1 MGYNT
6 CMCKIFLVGDM
17 GGQISMESALKGYM
31 DSLKGKRVAVIG
43 LGVSNTPL
51 VEKLLDAGVSVL
63 VCDKRERDD
72 FDGLIESL
80 ERRGLKTAL
89 GPDYL
94 DHLDG
99 ADVIF
104 RTPGLRPDVPQISK
118 AVEEGAR
125 LTSEM
130 EAFVDLCPCRI
141 IAVTGSDG
149 KTTTTTV
156 IAGMLKAAGYRVFMG
171 GNIGNPLLCRIDEIR
186 PDDMVVLE
194 LSSFQLLTMRQSPGI
209 AVVTN
214 LAPNHLDVHRDM
226 AEYVAAKRNIFVWQ
240 DACDKVVLNA
250 DNEITA
256 GFAREAR
263 GQVTLFSR
271 KKTLERGVYLKDGM
285 VMYCGRPILHAEEI
299 LIPGLH
305 NLENYMA
312 AIAVVEDLVPD
323 EVIRSFARTFGGVEH
338 RIELVRELDGVRY
351 YNDSI
356 ASSPSRTIAGLRSFQ
371 QKVILIAGGYD
382 KHIPYDAMGPE
393 IVEHVKTLLLTG
405 DTAEKIKAATLAAA
419 NYKLGKPDIVDCADL
434 KEAVERARTLAQPG
448 DVVILSPA
456 SASFDRFKNFAER
469 GNVFKALVNAL
480 E

>member
-1 MGYNT
+1 
-6 CMCKIFLVGDM
+6 
-17 GGQISMESALKGYM
+17 MESALKGYFS
-31 DSLKGKRVAVIG
+31 SLKGKRVTVIG

-51 VEKLLDAGVSVL
+51 VERLLDAGVPVL
-63 VCDKRERDD
+63 VCDKRRRED
-72 FDGLIESL
+72 FNGLIESL
-80 ERRGLKTAL
+80 ERRGIEAVL

-99 ADVIF
+99 SDVIF
-104 RTPGLRPDVPQISK
+104 RTPGLRPDLPHIAQ
-118 AVEEGAR
+118 AVARGAQ

-130 EAFVDLCPCRI
+130 EAFLSLCPCRI

-149 KTTTTTV
+149 KTTTTTI
-156 IAGMLKAAGYRVFMG
+156 IAGMLKAAGYRTFVG
-171 GNIGNPLLCRIDEIR
+171 GNIGNPLLCQVDEIR
-186 PDDMVVLE
+186 PDDIVVLE
-194 LSSFQLLTMRQSPGI
+194 LSSFQLLTMEQSPSI

-214 LAPNHLDVHRDM
+214 LAPNHLDVHKDM
-226 AEYVAAKRNIFVWQ
+226 DEYVAAKRNIFAYQ
-240 DACDKVVLNA
+240 DACDKLVLNA

-271 KKTLERGVYLKDGM
+271 KKVLDQGVYVKDGM
-285 VMYCGRPILHAEEI
+285 VMYCGRPILHVEDI

-323 EVIRSFARTFGGVEH
+323 EVILNFARTFGGVAH

-356 ASSPSRTIAGLRSFQ
+356 ASSPSRTIAGLRSFT

-382 KHIPYDAMGPE
+382 KQIPYDVLGSE
-393 IVEHVKTLLLTG
+393 ITKSVKTLLLTG
-405 DTAEKIKAATLAAA
+405 DTAGKIKAATLAA
-419 NYKLGKPDIVDCADL
+419 PDYATGVPEIIDCADL
-434 KEAVERARTLAQPG
+434 KEAVERAHGLAQPG
-448 DVVILSPA
+448 DVVIMSPA

-469 GNVFKALVNAL
+469 GNVFKNFVTAL

>member
-1 MGYNT
+1 
-6 CMCKIFLVGDM
+6 
-17 GGQISMESALKGYM
+17 MESALKGYM
-31 DSLKGKRVAVIG
+31 NSLKGKRVAVIG

-51 VEKLLDAGVSVL
+51 VERLLDAGVTVL
-63 VCDKRERDD
+63 ACDKRRRED
-72 FDGLIESL
+72 FNGLIESL
-80 ERRGLKTAL
+80 ERRGLEAAL

-94 DHLDG
+94 EHLEG

-104 RTPGLRPDVPQISK
+104 RTPGLRPDLPQIAK
-118 AVEEGAR
+118 AVEAGAK

-130 EAFVDLCPCRI
+130 EVFLALCPCRI

-156 IAGMLKAAGYRVFMG
+156 IAGMLKAAGYRVFVG
-171 GNIGNPLLCRIDEIR
+171 GNIGNPLLCQVDEIR

-194 LSSFQLLTMRQSPGI
+194 LSSFQLLTMKQSPSI

-214 LAPNHLDVHRDM
+214 LAPNHLDVHKDM
-226 AEYVAAKRNIFVWQ
+226 DEYVAAKRNIFAYQ
-240 DACDKVVLNA
+240 DACDKLVLNA

-256 GFAREAR
+256 GFAQEAR

-271 KKTLERGVYLKDGM
+271 KKTLDHGVYLKDGM
-285 VMYCGRPILHAEEI
+285 VMYCGRPVIHVEDI

-312 AIAVVEDLVPD
+312 AIAVVEELVPD
-323 EVIRSFARTFGGVEH
+323 EVIRDFARTFGGVEH
-338 RIELVRELDGVRY
+338 RIELVRELDGARY

-356 ASSPSRTIAGLRSFQ
+356 ASSPSRTIAGLRSFP

-382 KHIPYDAMGPE
+382 KHIPYDVLGPE
-393 IVEHVKTLLLTG
+393 ITAHVKALLLTG
-405 DTAEKIKAATLAAA
+405 DTAEKIKAATLAA
-419 NYKLGKPDIVDCADL
+419 PDYQPGALEILDCADL
-434 KEAVERARTLAQPG
+434 KEAVERARGLARKG
-448 DVVILSPA
+448 DVVIMSPA

-469 GNVFKALVNAL
+469 GNAFKDLVNAL
-480 E
+480 NS